1 MSGLKEPASMACV
14 IDVPPKFAALSL
26 TMMRFV
32 QSLCA
37 CAVAPA
43 ILCATTPPL
52 RAQEHVSAFY
62 RGKTIRMVVGTA
74 PGGGVD
80 LIGRLVARH
89 LQNHIPG
96 SPNIIV
102 QNMPGAG
109 SVQMANNLANT
120 GARDGTVIGA
130 PLNGMPTAPLLAPK
144 AARFDPVKLNW
155 LGSVYRSNNVAYV
168 WHGAPAQ
175 SLDALK
181 TQEVILGTPGPGSGS
196 YDLAFLSRDILGL
209 KFKIVRGY
217 ESAPQV
223 NIAMQRGEIHAQI
236 VGWDSLKASQPTW
249 VRDKVVTIIGHYS
262 LEDPPELRGFA
273 RIVDLARTDA
283 DRQALRLVLARQSY
297 GRPYFLPP
305 EVPAARVEALRR
317 AFDATMRDP
326 AFRSEAAR
334 MEIDVDPMTGEDVQ
348 ALIAQVH
355 RTTPAEV
362 AERVRGILETPGS
375 AAQ

>member
-1 MSGLKEPASMACV
+1 MMMRSIALLLRTCALA
-14 IDVPPKFAALSL
+14 AAL
-26 TMMRFV
+26 
-32 QSLCA
+32 
-37 CAVAPA
+37 AVAA
-43 ILCATTPPL
+43 VMPL
-52 RAQEHVSAFY
+52 RAQDDVAAFY
-62 RGKTIRMVVGTA
+62 QGKTVRLVVGTA

-89 LQNHIPG
+89 LRDHIPG
-96 SPNIIV
+96 GPNIVV

-109 SVQMANNLANT
+109 SVAMANNLANT
-120 GARDGTVIGA
+120 GVRDGTVIGA

-155 LGSVYRSNNVAYV
+155 IGSVYRSNNAAYV
-168 WHGAPAQ
+168 WHSAPVQ
-175 SLDALK
+175 SLEGLK
-181 TQEVILGTPGPGSGS
+181 AQELILGTPGPGSGS

-217 ESAPQV
+217 ESSQQV

-249 VRDKVVTIIGHYS
+249 VRDKMITVIGHYS
-262 LEDPPELRGFA
+262 LEDPPELRRYA
-273 RIVDLARTDA
+273 RIVDLARSEA

-305 EVPAARVEALRR
+305 DVPAPRVEALRR
-317 AFDATMRDP
+317 AFDVTMRDP
-326 AFRSEAAR
+326 AFRTEAGR
-334 MEIDVDPMTGEDVQ
+334 MEIDVDPMRGEDVQ

-362 AERVRGILETPGS
+362 AERVRAILEAPG
-375 AAQ
+375 AAPQ